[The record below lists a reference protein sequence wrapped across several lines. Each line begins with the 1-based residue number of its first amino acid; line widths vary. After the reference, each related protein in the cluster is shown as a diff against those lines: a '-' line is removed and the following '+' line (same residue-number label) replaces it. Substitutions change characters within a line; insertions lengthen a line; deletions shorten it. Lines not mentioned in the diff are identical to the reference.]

1 MEIEKLQQE
10 ILAFVQERDWK
21 KFHTPRNL
29 AAALSVEAS
38 ELLEQYLWS
47 NNPRNE
53 DEMKEEVADIFYYLI
68 LFARYENLDL
78 EKLLLEKMKKNR
90 EKYPVDKSRGNAKKY
105 TELD

>member
-47 NNPRNE
+47 DNPRNE
-53 DEMKEEVADIFYYLI
+53 SEMKEEVADIFYYLI
-68 LFARYENLDL
+68 LFAKYENLDL

-90 EKYPVDKSRGNAKKY
+90 EKYPADKSRGNAKKY

>member
-47 NNPRNE
+47 DNPRNE
-53 DEMKEEVADIFYYLI
+53 SEMKEEVADIFYYLI
-68 LFARYENLDL
+68 LFAKYENLDL